1 VIEDIINGDI
11 TSPQNPRDII
21 IGMNTDLH
29 DVTGIGLR
37 FVKNLI
43 PLKAL
48 DLGSVLTFDFDA
60 QRKLHM
66 IICHHL
72 GPSYWYNADQHVR
85 FGMDY
90 LHYMNDSGRK
100 YSIVRIGTGR
110 IGQRDKADH
119 AAIHK
124 AMAESYLPVNLYTFD
139 PKTAEA
145 VTQVERAPLVA
156 TAAWNPSH
164 GPIPLQMAA

>member
-1 VIEDIINGDI
+1 VIENIIIGDI
-11 TSPQNPRDII
+11 TSPQNYRDII
-21 IGMNTDLH
+21 IGMNTDLN

-37 FVKNLI
+37 FVKDLI

-48 DLGSVLTFDFDA
+48 ELGSVLTFDYDD
-60 QRKLHM
+60 QRKIHM

-72 GPSYWYNADQHVR
+72 GPTYWRNADQHVR

-90 LHYMNDSGRK
+90 LHYTNDSRRK

-124 AMAESYLPVNLYTFD
+124 AMAESHLPVNLHILELQV
-139 PKTAEA
+139 AEA
-145 VTQVERAPLVA
+145 IVRAERAPLVA
-156 TAAWNPSH
+156 VAAWNHRH
-164 GPIPLQMAA
+164 GPIPLQLAA